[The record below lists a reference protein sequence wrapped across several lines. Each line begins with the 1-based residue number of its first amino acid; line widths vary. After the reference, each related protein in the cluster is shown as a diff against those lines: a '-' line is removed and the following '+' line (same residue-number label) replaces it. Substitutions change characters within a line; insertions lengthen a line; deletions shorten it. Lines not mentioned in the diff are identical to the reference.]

1 MLTKLPISAKWYELK
16 EKDKMKCSL
25 AKTSTKDLVEEL
37 RKREGVEATIVEPH
51 KDNSVIVNGPAVVF
65 VVTD

>member
-1 MLTKLPISAKWYELK
+1 MLTKLPISAIWYDLE
-16 EKDKMKCSL
+16 EKYKMKRSL
-25 AKTSTKDLVEEL
+25 AKTSTKDLIEEL

-51 KDNSVIVNGPAVVF
+51 KDNSVIVNGPAVVL

>member
-1 MLTKLPISAKWYELK
+1 
-16 EKDKMKCSL
+16 MKCFL

-51 KDNSVIVNGPAVVF
+51 KDNSVIVNGPAVVL